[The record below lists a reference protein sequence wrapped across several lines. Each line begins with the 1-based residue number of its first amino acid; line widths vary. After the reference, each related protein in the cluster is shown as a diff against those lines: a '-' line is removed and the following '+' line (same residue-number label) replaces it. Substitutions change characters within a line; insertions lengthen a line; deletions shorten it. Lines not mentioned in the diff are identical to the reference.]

1 MKKIIFPLLCCF
13 SLASCAKT
21 ETVFEGNFQSLFDTN
36 VSVRIYQGS
45 DENIQELKGIL
56 STFSKETD
64 NYLETDVPGV
74 YTLNQSN
81 NPVTV
86 SSNLYKCLQKG
97 DEISKSLDSYFSIC
111 LGSLSKLWK
120 EKLPNGTIPTTDEIN
135 SELLKFQNTSI
146 TFAENNQV
154 TRNGESE
161 IDLGGIAKGYAIDMC
176 ANYFKEKQIT
186 QYIVDTTSSILLG
199 EKPSEDGNYI
209 IKIKALQNS
218 FIKAKNICVSTSSIE
233 HQLYVVDG
241 KRYSHIIS
249 PETGQAA
256 FINDTCIVLSESGT
270 LGDALATSMM
280 LMSLPEIISM
290 EEEFNVKAIVIR
302 DSKVIYQNE
311 DINIFHG

>member
-1 MKKIIFPLLCCF
+1 MKRIIFPLLCCL
-13 SLASCAKT
+13 SLVSCAKA

-36 VSVRIYQGS
+36 VGVKIYQGS
-45 DENIQELKGIL
+45 EKNIQELKGIL

-74 YTLNQSN
+74 YTINQNN
-81 NPVTV
+81 NPVTI

-97 DEISKSLDSYFSIC
+97 DEISKSLDAYFSIY

-120 EKLPNGTIPTTDEIN
+120 SKLASETIPSDEEIN
-135 SELLKFQNTSI
+135 SELLKFQNTSL
-146 TFAENNQV
+146 TFGENSQV
-154 TRNGESE
+154 TRNGSSE

-176 ANYFKEKQIT
+176 ANYFKEREIS

-199 EKPSEDGNYI
+199 EKPSDDGNFI
-209 IKIKALQNS
+209 IKISALQNS

-233 HQLYVVDG
+233 HQLYLVDG

-249 PETGQAA
+249 PETGRAN

-290 EEEFNVKAIVIR
+290 EEEFGVKTIIIR
-302 DSKVIYQNE
+302 DNKVIYQNK

>member
-1 MKKIIFPLLCCF
+1 M
-13 SLASCAKT
+13 
-21 ETVFEGNFQSLFDTN
+21 
-36 VSVRIYQGS
+36 
-45 DENIQELKGIL
+45 
-56 STFSKETD
+56 
-64 NYLETDVPGV
+64 
-74 YTLNQSN
+74 
-81 NPVTV
+81 
-86 SSNLYKCLQKG
+86 
-97 DEISKSLDSYFSIC
+97 
-111 LGSLSKLWK
+111 
-120 EKLPNGTIPTTDEIN
+120 
-135 SELLKFQNTSI
+135 
-146 TFAENNQV
+146 
-154 TRNGESE
+154 
-161 IDLGGIAKGYAIDMC
+161 
-176 ANYFKEKQIT
+176 
-186 QYIVDTTSSILLG
+186 
-199 EKPSEDGNYI
+199 
-209 IKIKALQNS
+209 QNS